1 MIKVKRTRMGKDE
14 VQFDVR
20 RGNVRTRR
28 NINCSDEIAKIIE
41 DILLIINDNDEL
53 SNVGDQLIVH
63 DIYNAVYD
71 KYQLEP
77 TSLSADDTE
86 KVNKVVNN
94 VVLIL
99 DSLNKKKSYSP
110 KMPAAEL
117 LKKIESE
124 NEGNLIKT
132 LLLGQFGYGKSTI
145 IKAMSNFGEEV
156 DFPVIDTSRTTSYTT
171 HYIFKSDASSLG
183 FRFSVDFKDEEK
195 IFNLVSDGVYRA
207 VDKIF
212 NSLGDNDDKY
222 KTRDKAMHE
231 FVNDP
236 NQLFKIEYILG
247 KYYKTD
253 QTEKRASKKEQAKF
267 WDDIFERIYSCCQD
281 FYYGDHKAD
290 EELSSGLFKKNLK
303 DEFIKDEDSVDVLD
317 DITFELVKNLR
328 NKLFEICKE
337 QEEKNLGSIEKDGD
351 SIVGFKVD
359 DYDIQNISDYIV
371 PFASTHSDN
380 FTKIVTPLV
389 ERMVIEVPYN
399 NKIGS
404 EYKNKVLCVTDTVG
418 FEHSKTEDSKS
429 LEGSTDYKYSVFDII
444 AVVDKATGSMSGTT
458 ENILNELYN
467 NANKSKI
474 MILYTFYD
482 EFKKKDFEDDE
493 DKKMYLIDL
502 QNTTIK
508 KLDDELLST
517 KFAEELSQK
526 NRTLF
531 LKDLCSEESNKK
543 SKCMDKLLS
552 NLEQR
557 FEGLYDFKK
566 LDVVDSK
573 RSLIDFNYR
582 KLALVFNKVRE
593 TYIAQ
598 QQDIY
603 MRNYPHYKTTE
614 ALTNRLSNGGTYFIG
629 STRTLKPI
637 DDFCSTMMSDMDKF
651 IKNPKSINFETKDT
665 IQNHEQKVLDWFKE
679 EVSSEIKTLSK
690 EYFVDMRRSS
700 WRELYMYHGTGSD
713 YERRQG
719 IMMELNAILPPLITE
734 NNTFADKWIE
744 RVEKIFEEVL
754 YKMKVQANG

>member
-20 RGNVRTRR
+20 RGNMRTRR
-28 NINCSDEIAKIIE
+28 NISCSDEISKIIE

-86 KVNKVVNN
+86 KVNKVVDN

-124 NEGNLIKT
+124 NEGNFIKT

-171 HYIFKSDASSLG
+171 HYIFKRDASSLG

-195 IFNLVSDGVYRA
+195 IFNLVIDGVYRA

-253 QTEKRASKKEQAKF
+253 QTEKRERKKEQAKF

-281 FYYGDHKAD
+281 FYCGDHKAD
-290 EELSSGLFKKNLK
+290 EELGSGLFKKNLK
-303 DEFIKDEDSVDVLD
+303 DEFIKDEDSIDVLD

-337 QEEKNLGSIEKDGD
+337 QEEKNLGFIEKDGD

-482 EFKKKDFEDDE
+482 DFSKKDFEDDE

-508 KLDDELLST
+508 KLGDELLST

-531 LKDLCSEESNKK
+531 LEDLCSEEPNEK

-598 QQDIY
+598 QQEIY

-665 IQNHEQKVLDWFKE
+665 IQDHEQKVLDWFKE

>member
-1 MIKVKRTRMGKDE
+1 MIKVKRTIMGKDE

-20 RGNVRTRR
+20 RNHLRTRR
-28 NINCSDEIAKIIE
+28 IISCSDEIAKIIE
-41 DILLIINDNDEL
+41 DILLLINENDDL
-53 SNVGDQLIVH
+53 SNVGEQLIRK
-63 DIYNAVYD
+63 DLYNAVYD

-86 KVNKVVNN
+86 KVNKVVDN

-99 DSLNKKKSYSP
+99 DSLNKKKSDSP
-110 KMPAAEL
+110 KMPAVEL

-124 NEGNLIKT
+124 NEGNFIKT

-171 HYIFKSDASSLG
+171 HYIFKRDTSSI

-212 NSLGDNDDKY
+212 NSLGDNDDRD

-236 NQLFKIEYILG
+236 NHLFKIEYILG

-253 QTEKRASKKEQAKF
+253 QTEKRESKEEQVKF

-281 FYYGDHKAD
+281 FYYGDQVY
-290 EELSSGLFKKNLK
+290 EELGSGLFKKNLK
-303 DEFIKDEDSVDVLD
+303 DEFIKDEDSVDALD
-317 DITFELVKNLR
+317 EITLDLAENLR
-328 NKLFEICKE
+328 NKLLEICKE

-359 DYDIQNISDYIV
+359 NYDVQNISDYIV
-371 PFASTHSDN
+371 PFASTDSKD

-389 ERMVIEVPYN
+389 ERMVIEIPYN

-404 EYKNKVLCVTDTVG
+404 EYKNKVICVTDTVG

-429 LEGSTDYKYSVFDII
+429 LEGSTDYKYNAFDII

-482 EFKKKDFEDDE
+482 EFSKKDFEDDE
-493 DKKMYLIDL
+493 DKKMYLLNL
-502 QNTTIK
+502 QNTTIR

-531 LKDLCSEESNKK
+531 LENLLVPEKK
-543 SKCMDKLLS
+543 SECMDNVIS

-557 FEGLYDFKK
+557 FEGLYDFKRF
-566 LDVVDSK
+566 DVIDNK
-573 RSLIDFNYR
+573 KSLIDFNYS
-582 KLALVFNKVRE
+582 KLALVFNKARE
-593 TYIAQ
+593 TYINQ
-598 QQDIY
+598 QYDIY
-603 MRNYPHYKTTE
+603 MRYYPHYKTTE

>member
-1 MIKVKRTRMGKDE
+1 MIKVKRTMMGNDE

-20 RGNVRTRR
+20 RDNLRTRR
-28 NINCSDEIAKIIE
+28 NISCSDEIAKIIE
-41 DILLIINDNDEL
+41 DTLLLINDNDEL
-53 SNVGDQLIVH
+53 SNVGNQLIRR
-63 DIYNAVYD
+63 DLYNAVYD

-77 TSLSADDTE
+77 TSLSVDDTE
-86 KVNKVVNN
+86 KVNKVVDN

-124 NEGNLIKT
+124 NEGNFIKT

-171 HYIFKSDASSLG
+171 HYIFKRDASSLG

-195 IFNLVSDGVYRA
+195 IFNLVIDGVYRA

-253 QTEKRASKKEQAKF
+253 QTEKRESKKEQAKF

-281 FYYGDHKAD
+281 FYCGDHKAD
-290 EELSSGLFKKNLK
+290 EELGSGLFKKNLK
-303 DEFIKDEDSVDVLD
+303 DEFIKDEDSIHVLD

-337 QEEKNLGSIEKDGD
+337 QEEKNLGFIEKDGD

-404 EYKNKVLCVTDTVG
+404 EYKNKVLCITDTVG

-482 EFKKKDFEDDE
+482 EFSKKDFEDDE
-493 DKKMYLIDL
+493 DKKMYLLNL
-502 QNTTIK
+502 QNTTIR
-508 KLDDELLST
+508 KLDGELLST

-531 LKDLCSEESNKK
+531 LENLLIPEKK
-543 SKCMDKLLS
+543 SECMDNVLS

-566 LDVVDSK
+566 FDVIDSK
-573 RSLIDFNYR
+573 KSLIDFNYS

-593 TYIAQ
+593 TYINQ
-598 QQDIY
+598 QYDIY
-603 MRNYPHYKTTE
+603 MRHYPHYKTTE

-744 RVEKIFEEVL
+744 RLEKIFEEVL
-754 YKMKVQANG
+754 NKIRDQAKG

>member
-20 RGNVRTRR
+20 RDNLRTRR
-28 NINCSDEIAKIIE
+28 NIRCSDEIAKIIE
-41 DILLIINDNDEL
+41 DTLFLINENEEL
-53 SNVGDQLIVH
+53 SNVGDQLIRR
-63 DIYNAVYD
+63 DLYNAVYE

-77 TSLSADDTE
+77 MVLSNDE
-86 KVNKVVNN
+86 VERVNEVVNN
-94 VVLIL
+94 VILIL
-99 DSLNKKKSYSP
+99 DSINKKKSYSLR
-110 KMPAAEL
+110 MPATDL
-117 LKKIESE
+117 LKKIETE
-124 NEGNLIKT
+124 NEGVFIKT
-132 LLLGQFGYGKSTI
+132 LLLGQCGYGKSTI
-145 IKAMSNFGEEV
+145 IKALSNYGEEV

-171 HYIFKSDASSLG
+171 HYIFKRDAASG

-212 NSLGDNDDKY
+212 NSLEDNDDKY

-236 NQLFKIEYILG
+236 NLLFKIEYILG
-247 KYYKTD
+247 KYYKTE
-253 QTEKRASKKEQAKF
+253 QTEKRESKEEQTKF
-267 WDDIFERIYSCCQD
+267 WDGIFERIYSCCKA
-281 FYYGDHKAD
+281 FYFGDYKVD
-290 EELSSGLFKKNLK
+290 EELGSGLFKKNLK
-303 DEFIKDEDSVDVLD
+303 DEFIRNEDSIDMLD
-317 DITFELVKNLR
+317 EITLDLVEKLR
-328 NKLFEICKE
+328 NKLLEICKE
-337 QEEKNLGSIEKDGD
+337 QEEKNLGSIEIDGD

-359 DYDIQNISDYIV
+359 NYDVQNISDYIV
-371 PFASTHSDN
+371 PFASTDSKY

-399 NKIGS
+399 SKIESG
-404 EYKNKVLCVTDTVG
+404 YKNKVICMTDTVG

-429 LEGSTDYKYSVFDII
+429 LEGSTDYKYNAFDII

-482 EFKKKDFEDDE
+482 EFSKKDFEDDE
-493 DKKMYLIDL
+493 DKKIYLLNL
-502 QNTTIK
+502 QNTTIR
-508 KLDDELLST
+508 KLDDESLST

-531 LKDLCSEESNKK
+531 LANLLIPDKK
-543 SKCMDKLLS
+543 SECMDNVLF

-566 LDVVDSK
+566 FDVIDNK
-573 RSLIDFNYR
+573 KSLIDFNYS
-582 KLALVFNKVRE
+582 KLVLVFNKARE
-593 TYIAQ
+593 TYINQ
-598 QQDIY
+598 QYDIY
-603 MRNYPHYKTTE
+603 MGDYPHYKTTE

-629 STRTLKPI
+629 STKTLKPI
-637 DDFCSTMMSDMDKF
+637 DDFCSTMMSDIDKF
-651 IKNPKSINFETKDT
+651 IKNPRSINFEIKDT
-665 IQNHEQKVLDWFKE
+665 IQNHQQKVLDWFKE
-679 EVSSEIKTLSK
+679 EVSSEIKTISK

-700 WRELYMYHGTGSD
+700 WRELYMYYGTGSD
-713 YERRQG
+713 YKRRQG
-719 IMMELNAILPPLITE
+719 IMMELNEILPPLITE

-744 RVEKIFEEVL
+744 RIERIFEEVL
-754 YKMKVQANG
+754 HKMKNQAKG

>member
-1 MIKVKRTRMGKDE
+1 MIKVKRNRTEKDN

-20 RGNVRTRR
+20 RDNLRTRR
-28 NINCSDEIAKIIE
+28 NISCSDEIAKIIE
-41 DILLIINDNDEL
+41 ETLLLINDNDEL
-53 SNVGDQLIVH
+53 SNVGDQLIRR
-63 DIYNAVYD
+63 DLYNAVYE

-77 TSLSADDTE
+77 IDLSNAE
-86 KVNKVVNN
+86 AERVNEVVNN

-99 DSLNKKKSYSP
+99 DSLNKKKSYSLT
-110 KMPAAEL
+110 MPAVNL

-253 QTEKRASKKEQAKF
+253 QTEKRESKKEQAKF
-267 WDDIFERIYSCCQD
+267 WDDIFERIYSCCQV
-281 FYYGDHKAD
+281 FYYGDHKAN
-290 EELSSGLFKKNLK
+290 EELGSGLFKKNLK

-328 NKLFEICKE
+328 NKLLEICKE
-337 QEEKNLGSIEKDGD
+337 QEEKNLGFIEKDGD

-371 PFASTHSDN
+371 PFASTHSNN

-399 NKIGS
+399 SKIGS
-404 EYKNKVLCVTDTVG
+404 EYKNKVLCITDTVG

-444 AVVDKATGSMSGTT
+444 AVVDKASGSMSGTT

-482 EFKKKDFEDDE
+482 EFNKKDFEDDE
-493 DKKMYLIDL
+493 DKKTYLIDL

-531 LKDLCSEESNKK
+531 LKDLCDKEPSKK

-566 LDVVDSK
+566 FDVVDSK

-598 QQDIY
+598 QHDIY

-629 STRTLKPI
+629 SMRTLKPI

-679 EVSSEIKTLSK
+679 EVSSKIKTLSK

-700 WRELYMYHGTGSD
+700 WRELYMYRGTGSD
-713 YERRQG
+713 YERRKG
-719 IMMELNAILPPLITE
+719 IMMELNEILPSLITE

-754 YKMKVQANG
+754 YRMKVQANG

>member
-20 RGNVRTRR
+20 RDNLRTRR
-28 NINCSDEIAKIIE
+28 NISCSDEIAKIIE
-41 DILLIINDNDEL
+41 DTLLLINYNDEL
-53 SNVGDQLIVH
+53 SNVGDQLIRR
-63 DIYNAVYD
+63 DLYNAVCER
-71 KYQLEP
+71 YQLEP
-77 TSLSADDTE
+77 TALSNAETE
-86 KVNKVVNN
+86 RVNEVVNN

-110 KMPAAEL
+110 RMPAVDL
-117 LKKIESE
+117 LRKIEEE
-124 NEGNLIKT
+124 NKGLFIKT

-145 IKAMSNFGEEV
+145 IKALSNFGEEV

-171 HYIFKSDASSLG
+171 HYIFKRDTSSG

-222 KTRDKAMHE
+222 KTRDKAMLE

-247 KYYKTD
+247 KYYKTE
-253 QTEKRASKKEQAKF
+253 QTGKRESKEEQVKF
-267 WDDIFERIYSCCQD
+267 WDDIFERIYSCCKA
-281 FYYGDHKAD
+281 FYSGDYKVD
-290 EELSSGLFKKNLK
+290 EELGSGLFKKNLK
-303 DEFIKDEDSVDVLD
+303 DEFIKNEDSIEKLD
-317 DITFELVKNLR
+317 DITFMLVESLK

-337 QEEKNLGSIEKDGD
+337 QEEKNLGFIEKEGD
-351 SIVGFKVD
+351 SIVGFKIE
-359 DYDIQNISDYIV
+359 DYDVQNISDYIV
-371 PFASTHSDN
+371 PFASTDSKN

-399 NKIGS
+399 SKIGS
-404 EYKNKVLCVTDTVG
+404 EYKNKVICVTDTIG

-429 LEGSTDYKYSVFDII
+429 LEGSTDYKYNAFDII

-458 ENILNELYN
+458 ENILAEIYH

-482 EFKKKDFEDDE
+482 EFSKKDFEDDE
-493 DKKMYLIDL
+493 DKKIYLLNL
-502 QNTTIK
+502 QNTTIR

-517 KFAEELSQK
+517 KFAVELSQK

-531 LKDLCSEESNKK
+531 LANLLDPDKK
-543 SKCMDKLLS
+543 SACMDNVLS

-566 LDVVDSK
+566 FDVIDNK
-573 RSLIDFNYR
+573 KSLVDFNYS
-582 KLALVFNKVRE
+582 KLALVFNKARE
-593 TYIAQ
+593 TYINQ
-598 QQDIY
+598 QYDIY
-603 MRNYPHYKTTE
+603 MRYYPHYKTTE

-637 DDFCSTMMSDMDKF
+637 DDFCSTMMSDMDRF
-651 IKNPKSINFETKDT
+651 IKSPRSINFEIKDT
-665 IQNHEQKVLDWFKE
+665 IQNHHQKVLDWLKE
-679 EVSSEIKTLSK
+679 EVSSEIKTISK
-690 EYFVDMRRSS
+690 EYFVDIRRSS
-700 WRELYMYHGTGSD
+700 WRELYMYYGPGSD
-713 YERRQG
+713 YNRRQG
-719 IMMELNAILPPLITE
+719 IMMELNEILPPLITE

-744 RVEKIFEEVL
+744 RIEKIFDDVL
-754 YKMKVQANG
+754 YKMKEQAKG

>member
-124 NEGNLIKT
+124 NEGNFIKT

-171 HYIFKSDASSLG
+171 HYIFKRDASSLG

-195 IFNLVSDGVYRA
+195 IFNLVIDGVYRA

-212 NSLGDNDDKY
+212 NSLGDNDDKC

-253 QTEKRASKKEQAKF
+253 QTEKRESKKEQAKF
-267 WDDIFERIYSCCQD
+267 WDDIFERIYSCCKD
-281 FYYGDHKAD
+281 FYCEDHKAD
-290 EELSSGLFKKNLK
+290 EELGSGLFKKNLK
-303 DEFIKDEDSVDVLD
+303 DEFIKDEDSIDVLD

-337 QEEKNLGSIEKDGD
+337 QEEKNLGFIEKDGD

-482 EFKKKDFEDDE
+482 DFSKKDFEDDE

-531 LKDLCSEESNKK
+531 LEDLCSEEPNEK

-573 RSLIDFNYR
+573 RSLINFNYR

-700 WRELYMYHGTGSD
+700 WRELYMYRGTGSD

-734 NNTFADKWIE
+734 NNQFADKWIE

>member
-1 MIKVKRTRMGKDE
+1 MSDAEAERVKE
-14 VQFDVR
+14 VI
-20 RGNVRTRR
+20 T
-28 NINCSDEIAKIIE
+28 NIIR
-41 DILLIINDNDEL
+41 
-53 SNVGDQLIVH
+53 
-63 DIYNAVYD
+63 
-71 KYQLEP
+71 
-77 TSLSADDTE
+77 
-86 KVNKVVNN
+86 
-94 VVLIL
+94 IL

-110 KMPAAEL
+110 TMPAVEL
-117 LKKIESE
+117 LKEIESE
-124 NEGNLIKT
+124 NEGNFIKT

-145 IKAMSNFGEEV
+145 IKALSNFGETV

-171 HYIFKSDASSLG
+171 HYIFKRNVPSG
-183 FRFSVDFKDEEK
+183 FRFSVDFKSEEE

-247 KYYKTD
+247 KYYKTE
-253 QTEKRASKKEQAKF
+253 QTEKRESKGEQVKF

-281 FYYGDHKAD
+281 FYNGDYKVD
-290 EELSSGLFKKNLK
+290 EELGSGLFKKNLK
-303 DEFIKDEDSVDVLD
+303 DEFIKDENSVEVLD
-317 DITFELVKNLR
+317 DITFSVVEILR
-328 NKLFEICKE
+328 KKLFEICME
-337 QEEKNLGSIEKDGD
+337 QEQKNLGFIEQDGD
-351 SIVGFKVD
+351 NVVGFRVD
-359 DYDIQNISDYIV
+359 NYDVQNISDYII
-371 PFASTHSDN
+371 PFTSTDAN
-380 FTKIVTPLV
+380 LFTKIVTPLV
-389 ERMVIEVPYN
+389 ESMVIEVPYN
-399 NKIGS
+399 DKIGTQ
-404 EYKNKVLCVTDTVG
+404 YKNKVICVTDTVG
-418 FEHSKTEDSKS
+418 FEHSKTEDSRS
-429 LEGSTDYKYSVFDII
+429 LEGSTDYKYNAFDII

-482 EFKKKDFEDDE
+482 EFRKKDFEDDE
-493 DKKMYLIDL
+493 DKKMYLLNL
-502 QNTTIK
+502 QNTTIR

-531 LKDLCSEESNKK
+531 LENLRSLDKK
-543 SKCMDKLLS
+543 SECMDNVLS

-557 FEGLYDFKK
+557 FEGLYNFKK
-566 LDVVDSK
+566 FDVIDSK
-573 RSLIDFNYR
+573 KSLIDFNYS
-582 KLALVFNKVRE
+582 KLALVFNKARE
-593 TYIAQ
+593 TYINQ
-598 QQDIY
+598 QDDIY
-603 MRNYPHYKTTE
+603 MRHYPHYKTTE

-629 STRTLKPI
+629 STRILKPI
-637 DDFCSTMMSDMDKF
+637 DDFCSVMMSDMDKF

-665 IQNHEQKVLDWFKE
+665 IQNHQQKVLDWFKE

-713 YERRQG
+713 YDRRQG
-719 IMMELNAILPPLITE
+719 IMKELKKEILPPLITE

-744 RVEKIFEEVL
+744 RVEKIFEEIL
-754 YKMKVQANG
+754 YKMKNQAKG

>member
-1 MIKVKRTRMGKDE
+1 MIKIKRNRTEKDN

-20 RGNVRTRR
+20 RDNLRTRR
-28 NINCSDEIAKIIE
+28 NISCSDEIAEIIE
-41 DILLIINDNDEL
+41 DTLLLINDKDEL
-53 SNVGDQLIVH
+53 SNVGDQLIRK
-63 DIYNAVYD
+63 DLYNAVYE

-77 TSLSADDTE
+77 TTLSNAE
-86 KVNKVVNN
+86 AERVNEVVNN

-99 DSLNKKKSYSP
+99 DSLNKKKP
-110 KMPAAEL
+110 HPLTMPTADL

-124 NEGNLIKT
+124 NEGNFIKT

-145 IKAMSNFGEEV
+145 IKALSNFGEEV

-171 HYIFKSDASSLG
+171 HYIFKRDASSV

-212 NSLGDNDDKY
+212 SSLEDNDNKY

-253 QTEKRASKKEQAKF
+253 QTEKRESKKEQVKF

-281 FYYGDHKAD
+281 FYYGNHKVD
-290 EELSSGLFKKNLK
+290 EKLGSALFKKNLK
-303 DEFIKDEDSVDVLD
+303 DEFIKDEGSVDVLD
-317 DITFELVKNLR
+317 DITFELVENLR

-337 QEEKNLGSIEKDGD
+337 QEEKNLGFIEKDGD
-351 SIVGFKVD
+351 FIVGFKVD
-359 DYDIQNISDYIV
+359 KYDVQNIKDYIV
-371 PFASTHSDN
+371 PFSSTDSKD

-389 ERMVIEVPYN
+389 EKVVIEVPYN
-399 NKIGS
+399 NKIEG
-404 EYKNKVLCVTDTVG
+404 EYKNKVICVTDTVG

-429 LEGSTDYKYSVFDII
+429 LEGSTDYKYNAFDII

-474 MILYTFYD
+474 MLLYTFYD
-482 EFKKKDFEDDE
+482 QFSKKDFEDDE
-493 DKKMYLIDL
+493 DKKMYLLNL
-502 QNTTIK
+502 QNTTIR
-508 KLDDELLST
+508 KLDDEVLST
-517 KFAEELSQK
+517 KFAEELSQE

-531 LKDLCSEESNKK
+531 LENLLDPEKK
-543 SKCMDKLLS
+543 SECMDNVLS

-557 FEGLYDFKK
+557 FESLYDFKK
-566 LDVVDSK
+566 FDVIDSK
-573 RSLIDFNYR
+573 KSLIDFNYS
-582 KLALVFNKVRE
+582 KLALVFNKARE
-593 TYIAQ
+593 TYINQ
-598 QQDIY
+598 QYDIY
-603 MRNYPHYKTTE
+603 MRYYPHYKTTE

-665 IQNHEQKVLDWFKE
+665 IQNHQQKVLDWFKE

-713 YERRQG
+713 YDRRQG
-719 IMMELNAILPPLITE
+719 IMMELNTILPPLITE

-744 RVEKIFEEVL
+744 RLEKIFEEVL
-754 YKMKVQANG
+754 YKMMDQAKE